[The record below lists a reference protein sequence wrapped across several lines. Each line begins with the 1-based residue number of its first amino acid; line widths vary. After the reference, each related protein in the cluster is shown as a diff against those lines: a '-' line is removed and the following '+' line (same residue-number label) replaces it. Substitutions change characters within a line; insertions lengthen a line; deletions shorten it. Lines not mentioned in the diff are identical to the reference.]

1 MKTVKIQDTKY
12 IRDINSKAVLNT
24 NRNALEQ
31 YKLERQ
37 RREAEKNDLKPLNR
51 LIEILKDPYTHK
63 NDVLDYQT
71 PSASDEKYQTFCGT

>member
-12 IRDINSKAVLNT
+12 IRDIDSKAVLNT

-37 RREAEKNDLKPLNR
+37 RREAEKNDINTMKEDIVELKKMIKKLLGKQN
-51 LIEILKDPYTHK
+51 
-63 NDVLDYQT
+63 
-71 PSASDEKYQTFCGT
+71 G

>member
-12 IRDINSKAVLNT
+12 ILNT

-37 RREAEKNDLKPLNR
+37 RREAEKNDINRMKEDIVELKKMIKKLLGKQN
-51 LIEILKDPYTHK
+51 
-63 NDVLDYQT
+63 
-71 PSASDEKYQTFCGT
+71 G

>member
-37 RREAEKNDLKPLNR
+37 RREAEKNDINRMKEDIVELKEMIKTL
-51 LIEILKDPYTHK
+51 LGKQH
-63 NDVLDYQT
+63 
-71 PSASDEKYQTFCGT
+71 G

>member
-37 RREAEKNDLKPLNR
+37 RREAEKNDINR
-51 LIEILKDPYTHK
+51 MKEGGNK
-63 NDVLDYQT
+63 V
-71 PSASDEKYQTFCGT
+71 